1 MMTREKVWENRD
13 RILRNTRNLLERV
26 KGKRTKFKE
35 QTKKVMKESSD
46 KGLGIDR
53 QELKKVQWVLQNK
66 FIPMLKK
73 VAELQ
78 KDMEWLDSS
87 KFGKWDIPQDQL
99 DGTKTEGVKRRTLKE
114 DIIDRFT
121 ERDIDV
127 KKWKE
132 GMSHPNSKII
142 GTPLQFIQYSL
153 PYILSQQGT
162 KSFYDLVDR
171 KHPRDFVWGFKDGK
185 QTVVMVLVNPNQ
197 QGLEINGVRPIERT
211 KETSSETPLETSSKT
226 SITEKDTLTYERVQ
240 KFKPQWDDL
249 RKDLYYPSGR
259 NRGIED
265 HTHTYTWNQL
275 GTPQSQEELL
285 QRMKKKRPPMSGMWY
300 DTWMMKELPDEGKTL
315 VINKWGF
322 DSSD

>member
-1 MMTREKVWENRD
+1 MMTREQLWENRD

-26 KGKRTKFKE
+26 KGKNTKFKE
-35 QTKKVMKESSD
+35 QTKQRLNKRVNDSVIGEQGGLSIDKEELNKIKWTMVNVM
-46 KGLGIDR
+46 
-53 QELKKVQWVLQNK
+53 
-66 FIPMLKK
+66 IPMLSKIG
-73 VAELQ
+73 EIQRDL
-78 KDMEWLDSS
+78 EFLDSA
-87 KFGKWDIPQDQL
+87 KFGQWEIPDDML
-99 DGTKTEGVKRRTLKE
+99 SPTKGEGTKSVNRMKVNET
-114 DIIDRFT
+114 IIDRFT
-121 ERDIDV
+121 ERDIEV

-132 GMSHPNSKII
+132 GMSHPNSKVI

-197 QGLEINGVRPIERT
+197 QGLEINGVSKSKPIIE
-211 KETSSETPLETSSKT
+211 KETTGV
-226 SITEKDTLTYERVQ
+226 IRVDT
-240 KFKPQWDDL
+240 FKPTWDDL
-249 RKDLYYPSGR
+249 KKDVYYPSGR

-275 GTPQSQEELL
+275 GTPQSQKELL
-285 QRMKKKRPPMSGMWY
+285 QRMKKKRPPMSGVWY
-300 DTWMMKELPDEGKTL
+300 DSWMLKELPDEGKTL